1 MNTHTPLETVE
12 KVITYVG
19 STSAPAGKAPLHPA
33 HRDARLRM
41 DIDSKGEKAFM
52 TTDTGVRV
60 TQDQYENSLKAGV
73 RGPTLLEDF
82 ILRQKIMHN
91 DHERIPERV
100 VHARGSAAHGFF
112 EVYDDSMKA
121 FTAAKFL
128 TDPSRQT
135 PVFTR
140 FSPVFSHRGSADTNR
155 ATIGFATK
163 FYTDEGIQDF
173 VFNNQPVVS
182 FVDASRFPDLVHAG
196 MESADS
202 GAVVELVAPYGGV
215 IRSVGGDGV
224 AAAKTLKTASGVLY
238 DAVYV
243 PGGRGSVD
251 SLLKLREAVRF
262 LDDMYVHGKP
272 ICASNEGVDLLA
284 ISRCGRFAKLADAHL
299 LVDKGVVTTRNVMKD
314 RSEFLDACVAAGKQI
329 RFWDVRKDDVA
340 IP

>member
-1 MNTHTPLETVE
+1 MVDHFSKIDFRLACGVAELT
-12 KVITYVG
+12 G
-19 STSAPAGKAPLHPA
+19 AAPP
-33 HRDARLRM
+33 
-41 DIDSKGEKAFM
+41 
-52 TTDTGVRV
+52 TTDSSTTPRYLAPEVSM
-60 TQDQYENSLKAGV
+60 E
-73 RGPTLLEDF
+73 RGANHQT
-82 ILRQKIMHN
+82 IRSTKIA
-91 DHERIPERV
+91 V
-100 VHARGSAAHGFF
+100 LCAHGFDGVQYY
-112 EVYDDSMKA
+112 ECLRRM
-121 FTAAKFL
+121 
-128 TDPSRQT
+128 
-135 PVFTR
+135 
-140 FSPVFSHRGSADTNR
+140 HNH
-155 ATIGFATK
+155 
-163 FYTDEGIQDF
+163 E
-173 VFNNQPVVS
+173 
-182 FVDASRFPDLVHAG
+182 
-196 MESADS
+196 